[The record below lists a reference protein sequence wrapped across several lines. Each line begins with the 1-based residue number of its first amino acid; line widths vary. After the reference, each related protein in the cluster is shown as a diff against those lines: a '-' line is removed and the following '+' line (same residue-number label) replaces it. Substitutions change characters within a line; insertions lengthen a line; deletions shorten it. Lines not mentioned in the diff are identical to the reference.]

1 MDPDHN
7 RSVITFA
14 GEPDRV
20 AAAAVR
26 GVAKAVDLIDLN
38 LHSGVHPRI
47 GAADVVPF
55 VPLEGVSLGE
65 CVHIADA
72 VAQEIWSSLGVPV
85 YLYEAAARRPERKQL
100 ENVRRAGFENLREAV
115 RTDPSRHPDI
125 GEPRLHPTAGATA
138 VGARKF
144 LIAYNINLRTSDL
157 SIAAKIARTIRAS
170 SGGFPHVKALGLPL
184 ATRNQV
190 QVSMNLTD
198 FELTPLHAVHDA
210 VRELA
215 EAHGVELA
223 GSEIIGLIPKAVLER
238 AAEHYLRC
246 ENFQPDL
253 VLENRL
259 SRLLPAGPEN
269 DPARTS

>member
-1 MDPDHN
+1 
-7 RSVITFA
+7 
-14 GEPDRV
+14 
-20 AAAAVR
+20 
-26 GVAKAVDLIDLN
+26 
-38 LHSGVHPRI
+38 
-47 GAADVVPF
+47 
-55 VPLEGVSLGE
+55 
-65 CVHIADA
+65 
-72 VAQEIWSSLGVPV
+72 V

-259 SRLLPAGPEN
+259 SRLLPAGPAN
-269 DPARTS
+269 DPARSS